1 MAKSKSIVYLGYE
14 DEEVTEKHRNLMNS
28 TVNKIG
34 GCPDWPV
41 ADIKVPNC
49 PICSSVRPLLV
60 QLYAPLDNSQFHR
73 TLYVFACLHPSCSSS
88 SKGWLCLRTQ
98 NLDTSHCD
106 IESAAAA
113 GNKNKKS
120 SSAAQKM
127 SWCSGVDDWGDDADD
142 FNQNEE
148 NGNVIKMDN
157 SRLSDDEDE
166 SNSMENDL
174 ICALDNLDV
183 DDKNANCNGAQ
194 GDGGGGGGNG
204 CGAGVGAFGTV
215 NVQNCCA
222 EIEGGESDVVLVETP
237 QIPERNLMA
246 LLKESG
252 TDPCKITDP
261 TLRSF
266 FLAVDEERSVSS
278 PTNYFGLTDHV
289 RDLYQ
294 EYKKLE
300 DSLGSSSP
308 VTPPTG
314 SGIGGSGGN
323 DGAEGEL
330 YEKGIPVHG
339 DIMFH
344 NFLSSIQANPGQLIR
359 YSRDGHPLLIAPL
372 TEPIP
377 KCPNCGG
384 ETVCEVQIL
393 STLIP
398 KLRMQQNDDAA
409 PIEYGNVLVFTC
421 LNSCWDTPDKMR
433 YENIIVQKEI

>member
-1 MAKSKSIVYLGYE
+1 MAKSKSVVYLGYE

-60 QLYAPLDNSQFHR
+60 QIYAPLDNSQFHR
-73 TLYVFACLHPSCSSS
+73 TLYIFACLHPSCSNN
-88 SKGWLCLRTQ
+88 SKGWICLRTQ
-98 NLDTSHCD
+98 NLDTSNCD
-106 IESAAAA
+106 LESASVISS
-113 GNKNKKS
+113 KNKKS
-120 SSAAQKM
+120 QSQKM
-127 SWCSGVDDWGDDADD
+127 AWCSGADDWGDDTEDL
-142 FNQNEE
+142 NQNEE

-157 SRLSDDEDE
+157 FRLSDDEDE

-174 ICALDNLDV
+174 ICALDTLDV
-183 DDKNANCNGAQ
+183 DDKNANCGSQEDGSNGVL
-194 GDGGGGGGNG
+194 GGG
-204 CGAGVGAFGTV
+204 AGIGAFGTV
-215 NVQNCCA
+215 NIQSVCA

-237 QIPERNLMA
+237 QLIPDRNLVA
-246 LLKESG
+246 LLKESN
-252 TDPCKITDP
+252 TDLCKITDP

-300 DSLGSSSP
+300 DSLGSVSP
-308 VTPPTG
+308 MTPPTG
-314 SGIGGSGGN
+314 SGLVGNGGGGI
-323 DGAEGEL
+323 DGEGEM

-384 ETVCEVQIL
+384 ETICELQIL

-409 PIEYGNVLVFTC
+409 PIEYGNVLIFTC
-421 LNSCWDTPDKMR
+421 RNSCWDTPDKMR
-433 YENIIVQKEI
+433 YESIIVQKEI

>member
-1 MAKSKSIVYLGYE
+1 MAKSKSIVYLGFE

-49 PICSSVRPLLV
+49 PTCSSVRPLLV

-73 TLYVFACLHPSCSSS
+73 TLYVFACLHPSCSAT

-98 NLDTSHCD
+98 NLDTSNCE
-106 IESAAAA
+106 IESAA
-113 GNKNKKS
+113 GMKNKKS
-120 SSAAQKM
+120 STVQKI
-127 SWCSGVDDWGDDADD
+127 SWCGGADDWGDDCEDL
-142 FNQNEE
+142 NQNEE

-183 DDKNANCNGAQ
+183 DDKNANCGAQ
-194 GDGGGGGGNG
+194 GGGGGGG
-204 CGAGVGAFGTV
+204 VGMGGAGVGAYGTV
-215 NVQNCCA
+215 NVQTVCA
-222 EIEGGESDVVLVETP
+222 EIEGGESDVVFVEPP
-237 QIPERNLMA
+237 QIPERNLMT

-266 FLAVDEERSVSS
+266 FLAVDEERNVSS
-278 PTNYFGLTDHV
+278 PTNYFGLSDHV

-300 DSLGSSSP
+300 DSIGTGSP
-308 VTPPTG
+308 LTPPTASSG
-314 SGIGGSGGN
+314 MSGGIGGGH
-323 DGAEGEL
+323 DGDGEM

-344 NFLSSIQANPGQLIR
+344 NFLSSIQSNPGQLIR

-372 TEPIP
+372 SEPIP